1 MFTIDKPLPSPT
13 EDTEA
18 YWDATRDGKLVVSTC
33 GSCGHRF
40 LPPAR
45 ICPKCLGD
53 HVSFQP
59 VSGRGRVFSWIV
71 VHRPQHPAF
80 MEDAPYNVV
89 IVELDEGPRM
99 HGRLVPETD
108 LSTIAVGSPVEVAFQ
123 KINDQITLPVFRAVT
138 GT

>member
-13 EDTEA
+13 EDTEG
-18 YWDATRDGKLVVSTC
+18 YWDAARDGKLVVSTC
-33 GSCGHRF
+33 ASCAHRF
-40 LPPAR
+40 MPPAK
-45 ICPKCLGD
+45 ICPQCLSSE
-53 HVSFQP
+53 VSFQP

-80 MEDAPYNVV
+80 LEDAPYNVV

-99 HGRLVPETD
+99 HGRLVAETN
-108 LSTIAVGSPVEVAFQ
+108 LSTVSVGLPVEVTFH
-123 KINDQITLPVFRAVT
+123 KINDQITLPMFRAAT